1 MGSDWILARAE
12 CFCKRNK
19 CVNMCHFFFFLYIC
33 EISLVHMRTLNDFVV
48 VCAHMR
54 KQIVVDLRPYLLKCV
69 TIINCRIE
77 RCDVPSDK
85 WCLCAGK
92 GRIDWSFGRKVRGRR
107 KMRINERKRDW
118 AGIQLLPRDVKI
130 TIALLLRADEFLL
143 RLART
148 NTIYSPVSPPLLFV
162 LSFPPPSCHFVSP
175 PPTSHLFYCG
185 RHFSFPV

>member
-1 MGSDWILARAE
+1 MSKYVSFFIHMWNFFSSCVHLNE
-12 CFCKRNK
+12 C
-19 CVNMCHFFFFLYIC
+19 
-33 EISLVHMRTLNDFVV
+33 VV
-48 VCAHMR
+48 VCLRMR
-54 KQIVVDLRPYLLKCV
+54 KQIVVDWRPCLLRCA

-92 GRIDWSFGRKVRGRR
+92 GRIDWWFGRKVRGRR

-148 NTIYSPVSPPLLFV
+148 NTVYFPVPPITSSCSLHH
-162 LSFPPPSCHFVSP
+162 PHPTRPSQ
-175 PPTSHLFYCG
+175 LFYCG
-185 RHFSFPV
+185 CHFSSSGQNRRESVGDWIGEELR